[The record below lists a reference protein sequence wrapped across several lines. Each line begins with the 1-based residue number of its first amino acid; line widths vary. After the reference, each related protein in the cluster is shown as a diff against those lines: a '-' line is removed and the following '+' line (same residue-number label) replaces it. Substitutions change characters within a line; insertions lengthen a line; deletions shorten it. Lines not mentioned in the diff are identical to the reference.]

1 MSAAPKFSK
10 LKQVKVASQ
19 AAMLGSETSLSAKKL
34 NVTNSSATNST
45 VGNSTVGNSSATN
58 LNTIKLSVFSI
69 AFILSILMHAIFL
82 SIHFEPELRK
92 LANKLPT
99 LDVVL
104 VNAKTK
110 NAPDKA
116 ELLAQANLDRG
127 GNTDKNRQLKT
138 ALPAPVDKT
147 TEVKL
152 QPDSS
157 AQTMA
162 KSAKVQAKEARE
174 QKRVDKLEKQ
184 AQELLTQIKVTNAVL
199 SDPNQY
205 AAAAE
210 PEEGDKKNL
219 VKSFSRAN
227 LIAVALEMDRLEAQ
241 IAKQQDEYQKRP
253 KRRFIGAR
261 AKEASDA
268 LYLEAWR
275 QKVERIG
282 NMNYPA
288 AAKYRKIYGQLQ
300 MTVSIRADGS
310 VESVEINKSSGSKV
324 LDEAAKSIV
333 NLAAPYARFSEEMK
347 KTTDILGI
355 TRTWSFTQEDAIA
368 TN

>member
-10 LKQVKVASQ
+10 LKQIKVASQ
-19 AAMLGSETSLSAKKL
+19 AAMLGSETNLSARKL
-34 NVTNSSATNST
+34 DS
-45 VGNSTVGNSSATN
+45 TN
-58 LNTIKLSVFSI
+58 LSTKKFSVINI
-69 AFILSILMHAIFL
+69 AIIISILVHAIFL
-82 SIHFEPELRK
+82 SIHFEPELRS
-92 LANKLPT
+92 LASKLPT

-127 GNTDKNRQLKT
+127 GNTDKNRRLKT

-157 AQTMA
+157 AQATA
-162 KSAKVQAKEARE
+162 KSAKVLAKEARE
-174 QKRVDKLEKQ
+174 QKRVAKLEKQ
-184 AQELLTQIKVTNAVL
+184 AQELLTQINASNAVL
-199 SDPNQY
+199 TNQNQD

-210 PEEGDKKNL
+210 PEEGDQKNL
-219 VKSFSRAN
+219 VKSFNRAN

-261 AKEASDA
+261 TKEASDA

-288 AAKYRKIYGQLQ
+288 AAKDQKIYGRLQL
-300 MTVSIRADGS
+300 TVSINSDGS
-310 VESVEINKSSGSKV
+310 IEKIVIDRPSGSKI
-324 LDEAAKSIV
+324 LDDAAKNIL
-333 NLAAPYARFSEEMK
+333 NLAAPYAKFSDEMK
-347 KTTDILGI
+347 KNTDILDI
-355 TRTWSFTQEDAIA
+355 TRTWTFSQEDAIA
-368 TN
+368 TQ